1 MVVQVKTDPHP
12 FVLVETRASPIS
24 LAAYVSSE
32 NQLVSKLLQVQQT
45 SWTVIG
51 TDWPRCKHKVRS
63 EETGR
68 KGAGPEGQADHVSAA
83 IIGPQPRVE
92 ALILARQDSPCT
104 SLHLKDLELLRTK
117 IKNQIHERGPR
128 VKVTR
133 MAHLFINDQ
142 KRESLLDKRK
152 GTPILVN
159 KILNRAHP
167 NSHLITQQN
176 KIT

>member
-1 MVVQVKTDPHP
+1 MSELVQVK
-12 FVLVETRASPIS
+12 R
-24 LAAYVSSE
+24 
-32 NQLVSKLLQVQQT
+32 T

-51 TDWPRCKHKVRS
+51 TGWHSCKHKVRS
-63 EETGR
+63 EETGH
-68 KGAGPEGQADHVSAA
+68 KGAGPEAQGDQVLAA
-83 IIGPQPRVE
+83 IIGLRPQVE
-92 ALILARQDSPCT
+92 APILARQDNPCT

-152 GTPILVN
+152 GTLILVN
-159 KILNRAHP
+159 KILRRAHP